1 MASCPSDMFSKDP
14 EIKDATLVRSQSPG
28 AEDLMRDAIHDNVKA
43 MLEESYLYRNRTID
57 LGPILKLADTKHT
70 AASLEDE
77 FSHRPWSPYSRN
89 RGFTSTEESIMKHA
103 GGTDALGTPARQMR
117 LTFILPTVRT
127 WCAACKS
134 HELHDSI
141 PHVEFSPYHLNH
153 HEIRDVLGTQRFLF
167 NYRCHR
173 CKGELLVFMVRRE
186 KLKLQLCGR
195 SRPYFPEIPAEIPK
209 ALHAIYADAVAAAAC
224 NDLSAA
230 FYHTRTL
237 LEHHMKAVCGLRLD
251 EQLVGS
257 QLCENYNRKVDPVVA
272 ARAALTL
279 EFERCSVHLHNRSG
293 ELSDFEEIRQR
304 IFAHFRLIKTL
315 ESIGR

>member
-1 MASCPSDMFSKDP
+1 
-14 EIKDATLVRSQSPG
+14 
-28 AEDLMRDAIHDNVKA
+28 MRDAIQHNLKA
-43 MLEESYLYRNRTID
+43 MLEESHLYRNRSID
-57 LGPILKLADTKHT
+57 LGPILKLADAKYT
-70 AASLEDE
+70 ATSLEDE

-89 RGFTSTEESIMKHA
+89 RGFTSTEESILKHA
-103 GGTDALGTPARQMR
+103 AAGTDALGTPARQMR

-141 PHVEFSPYHLNH
+141 PHVECSPYHLNH
-153 HEIRDVLGTQRFLF
+153 HEVRDVLGIQKFLF

-173 CKGELLVFMVRRE
+173 CKGELLVFMVRRD

-195 SRPYFPEIPAEIPK
+195 SRPYFPEIPVEIPK
-209 ALHAIYADAVAAAAC
+209 ALHAIYAHALAAAAC
-224 NDLSAA
+224 NDLPAA
-230 FYHTRTL
+230 FYHMRTL
-237 LEHHMKAVCGLRLD
+237 LEHHMKAVCGLQMQ

-257 QLCENYNRKVDPVVA
+257 ELCERYNSRLDPMVA
-272 ARAALTL
+272 ERAALTR
-279 EFERCSVHLHNRSG
+279 EFERCSVYLHNRSG

-304 IFAHFRLIKTL
+304 VFAHFRLIKTL